1 MAKSRVSEV
10 LDGIMERQLEAES
23 VLSKIKLLDVDAMH
37 QLDHV
42 VNESKKADEE
52 VWAALKQS
60 MEDAA
65 RVYGWLAV
73 QKHST
78 HSEVHELLK
87 TRIAGRVAEGI
98 REDQIKYV
106 ENMIVSKLP
115 DSFME
120 SRMRFVVRTVLCKDI
135 RNIMSK
141 ISSPG
146 GLDEMYKTASMLASM
161 PDEGIAEVQN
171 AAGTLKE
178 KMKYFED
185 LLAREFVP
193 DAMARDAIREIYH
206 EAGDNIE
213 TMMDELRDE
222 GRLHDM
228 RMFVKTKMAKRL
240 HETLKADRMAADLIR
255 EEQEAKLTAE
265 RKAAKR
271 AERAKAGSK
280 ADSKVGD
287 NKAAMAAAAKEL
299 EAAKA
304 ARREAQRLE
313 NEDRAARQAIALVQ
327 AREEA
332 ALATKARRA
341 AKKAEKKARKVCESH

>member
-1 MAKSRVSEV
+1 MAKCRVSEV

-23 VLSKIKLLDVDAMH
+23 AVNKIKSLDLNAKH
-37 QLDHV
+37 QLDQIV
-42 VNESKKADEE
+42 IESKKADEE

-146 GLDEMYKTASMLASM
+146 GLDEMYKTASMLATM
-161 PDEGIAEVQN
+161 PDEGIAEN

-185 LLAREFVP
+185 LLAREFSP
-193 DAMARDAIREIYH
+193 DARDAIKEIYH

-213 TMMDELRDE
+213 TMIDELP
-222 GRLHDM
+222 GRLHEM
-228 RMFVKTKMAKRL
+228 RMLVKTKMANRL

-271 AERAKAGSK
+271 AAKASSK
-280 ADSKVGD
+280 AASNADSK
-287 NKAAMAAAAKEL
+287 AASNATSSSHAKE
-299 EAAKA
+299 AINA

-327 AREEA
+327 AHEEA